1 MATIT
6 AWKSLMVTHPAFDIA
21 QKNFTLVN
29 RHKRTQVNLLGKLY
43 IPFEVHWHFLFHS
56 SVISPCRCV
65 RWFILAWVRL
75 TFANTFHQTW
85 QHARSWWFL
94 VSFQSNSEKPER
106 APKQSCACN
115 IRRLTQG
122 IDAVSKGKQRS
133 VDVSAF
139 YHSFATIL
147 QRKEGFT
154 FTSNNVTAPAHAKL
168 LQHPFELA
176 SLNQRHTVILLK

>member
-1 MATIT
+1 M
-6 AWKSLMVTHPAFDIA
+6 
-21 QKNFTLVN
+21 
-29 RHKRTQVNLLGKLY
+29 
-43 IPFEVHWHFLFHS
+43 
-56 SVISPCRCV
+56 ISGV
-65 RWFILAWVRL
+65 F
-75 TFANTFHQTW
+75 
-85 QHARSWWFL
+85 
-94 VSFQSNSEKPER
+94 SNSEKPER

-122 IDAVSKGKQRS
+122 IDAVSKCKQRS

-176 SLNQRHTVILLK
+176 LLNQRRTVILLKWNEQGSFPCSGGEEAHFFTFCQIGAKLQHYITPKMTLIIVCIPHHK